1 MWRKGLMAAL
11 IAAGV
16 LAGAAP
22 ASAQTFF
29 SYRCRDG
36 TRFTAAFYAGVRVAT
51 LHLNGETMT
60 LSRRVSAS
68 GRRYW
73 GHGIILRVRGR
84 AATLTRGRLSTECT
98 RL

>member
-1 MWRKGLMAAL
+1 MLRAALMAAL
-11 IAAGV
+11 IGAGV
-16 LAGAAP
+16 LAGTVCAP
-22 ASAQTFF
+22 AQAFS

-36 TRFTAAFYAGVRVAT
+36 TRFAVAFYAGVRLAT
-51 LHLNGETMT
+51 LRLNGKTMT

-84 AATLTRGRLSTECT
+84 AATLTRGRASTECG
-98 RL
+98 RI